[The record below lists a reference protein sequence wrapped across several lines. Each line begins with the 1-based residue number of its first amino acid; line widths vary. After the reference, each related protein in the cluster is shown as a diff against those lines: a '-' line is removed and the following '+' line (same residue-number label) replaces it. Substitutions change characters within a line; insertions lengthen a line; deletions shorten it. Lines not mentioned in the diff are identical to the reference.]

1 MKKEIKG
8 QFDTKTYWI
17 TEDGIAEFLAK
28 NMALF
33 NDKYIKKGRLPSSGD
48 KEVISDLYKIR
59 DQVML
64 LRQLFDIDSLD
75 CRISNEGMF
84 LLIEINGRSFQVKED
99 PVLGSLSEVYAREVE
114 VVQRKRR
121 NI

>member
-28 NMALF
+28 NMAIF

-48 KEVISDLYKIR
+48 KEVMTDMYKIR

-64 LRQLFDIDSLD
+64 FRQLFDIDALD
-75 CRISNEGMF
+75 CRISNEGLF
-84 LLIEINGRSFQVKED
+84 LLVEINGRSFQVKED
-99 PVLGSLSEVYAREVE
+99 PVFGSLYGDYAEE
-114 VVQRKRR
+114 LE
-121 NI
+121 

>member
-28 NMALF
+28 NMALY
-33 NDKYIKKGRLPSSGD
+33 NDKYIKKGRMPSSGD
-48 KEVISDLYKIR
+48 KEVVAELYKIR

-64 LRQLFDIDSLD
+64 LRQLFDIDRLD

-84 LLIEINGRSFQVKED
+84 LFIEINGRSFQVKED
-99 PVLGSLSEVYAREVE
+99 PVFGSLSEVYAKEVE
-114 VVQRKRR
+114 VVQRTRR
-121 NI
+121 RI